1 MSTIDKAVST
11 IANTFVRR
19 AQTETAVEAVGHDL
33 NALLIDLSRWGK
45 VFLMQSN
52 RGWVCSIEVNVN
64 TTGVKFEVRSEGG
77 AETPTLATLDARDR
91 LRVAL
96 NTLGAN

>member
-1 MSTIDKAVST
+1 MTTLDKAVST
-11 IANTFVRR
+11 IANTFIRR
-19 AQTETAVEAVGHDL
+19 AQTETAVEAVEHDL

-52 RGWVCSIEVNVN
+52 RGWRCSIEVNVN
-64 TTGVKFEVRSEGG
+64 TTGVKFEVCSEGG
-77 AETPTLATLDARDR
+77 AETPTVAALDAHER

-96 NTLGAN
+96 INIGGK

>member
-1 MSTIDKAVST
+1 MSEITIRKDALQPMSD
-11 IANTFVRR
+11 ALSALNP
-19 AQTETAVEAVGHDL
+19 HDL

-45 VFLMQSN
+45 VFLMQTS
-52 RGWVCSIEVNVN
+52 RGWRCSIEVNVN
-64 TTGVKFEVRSEGG
+64 TTGVKFEVCSEGG